1 MISRALVRYLLAVA
15 LICIGTRMSA
25 QVSAYY
31 LSPIGP
37 IGPTND
43 QLDLGINQAGEVV
56 GTNSSGQAF
65 VFSLSAG
72 TKIIGASGTSARAI
86 NDSGQIAMQVANHA
100 QIFTRST
107 GQLTDLGTLGGLSS
121 SPRAINSSGV
131 VVGQS
136 QDSTG
141 QYFPFMFNG
150 GPMFSLGSFGGSLPS
165 CAANGVNISNEA
177 VGVCLT
183 PVGYFRAFY
192 VLKGF
197 KDFDPSHISYSS
209 QATAINDSGVA
220 VGGSKAVR
228 CSRYSLNLC
237 EGLAWHAAIFFPN
250 GTIQVLGTLNPSY
263 AYADALAYGINN
275 PGDIV
280 GDSEAPGGFH
290 GFIYTNGKL
299 YDLNNWSFRDTSNNP
314 LTGWVITSAN
324 GINDYGQIVGKASDP
339 SGTLQIV
346 LLTPVKFIVP

>member
-1 MISRALVRYLLAVA
+1 MISRALVRYLLAIA
-15 LICIGTRMSA
+15 LVCIGTRMFA

-37 IGPTND
+37 TND
-43 QLDLGINQAGEVV
+43 WISLGINQAGEVV

-65 VFSLSAG
+65 IFSLSAG
-72 TKIIGASGTSARAI
+72 TKIIGATGTSARAI

-107 GQLTDLGTLGGLSS
+107 GHLTDLGTLGGLTS

-141 QYFPFMFNG
+141 QFFPFMFNG
-150 GPMFSLGSFGGSLPS
+150 GPMFSLGSFGGSSPS
-165 CAANGVNISNEA
+165 CEANGVNASGEA
-177 VGVCLT
+177 VGVCLNAANF
-183 PVGYFRAFY
+183 PRAFY

-197 KDFDPSHISYSS
+197 KDFDPSHTNYSS
-209 QATAINDSGVA
+209 GANAINDSGVA
-220 VGGSKAVR
+220 VGASKRVPCAPM
-228 CSRYSLNLC
+228 SLNVC
-237 EGLAWHAAIFFPN
+237 EGPAWRPAIFNPN
-250 GTIQVLGTLNPSY
+250 GTIQVLGS
-263 AYADALAYGINN
+263 LAGANGGDTIANAINN

-280 GDSEAPGGFH
+280 GDSPAPGGGFH
-290 GFIYTNGKL
+290 GFIFTNGKL
-299 YDLNNWSFRDTSNNP
+299 LDLNNWSFRDTSNNP
-314 LTGWVITSAN
+314 LIGWVIKTAD
-324 GINDYGQIVGKASDP
+324 GINDFGQIVGRAFDP
-339 SGTLQIV
+339 TGTLQIV